1 MDNYH
6 ESMDYTFCPIFS
18 GQFVY
23 ALVVF
28 SGSKLIH
35 LVFLIKANK
44 KRTTS
49 GRYKLRNNFSQFS

>member
-35 LVFLIKANK
+35 LFFDQCQQKTYDNEKVQVEK
-44 KRTTS
+44 
-49 GRYKLRNNFSQFS
+49 